1 MKNEKV
7 EPAPCS
13 RTALVRDRMMDE
25 AKLEKKD
32 RHERFKV
39 PDQKWSDIVAR
50 MKEREAQR
58 RNNKDKKDKVTTIKI
73 QHNLKVIGNFVIIHE
88 DGSEEEIDGKRAFC
102 RCGLSS
108 AMPFCDNTHR
118 SKMKWVKKIEGD

>member
-25 AKLEKKD
+25 AKLEKMD
-32 RHERFKV
+32 RRERFKV
-39 PDQKWSDIVAR
+39 PDQKWNDIVAR

-73 QHNLKVIGNFVIIHE
+73 QHSLKVTGNFVIIHE
-88 DGSEEEIDGKRAFC
+88 DGSEEEIDGKRSFC

>member
-25 AKLEKKD
+25 AKLEKMD
-32 RHERFKV
+32 RHELSKV
-39 PDQKWSDIVAR
+39 PDQKWNDVVAR
-50 MKEREAQR
+50 MKEREAR
-58 RNNKDKKDKVTTIKI
+58 RRHNKNKTTTIKI
-73 QHNLKVIGNFVIIHE
+73 QHSLKVTGNFIIIHE

-108 AMPFCDNTHR
+108 AMPLCDNTHR
-118 SKMKWVKKIEGD
+118 FKMKWVKKIDS

>member
-1 MKNEKV
+1 MKMENEKV

-25 AKLEKKD
+25 AKLEKMD
-32 RHERFKV
+32 RRERYKV
-39 PDQKWSDIVAR
+39 PDQKWNDIVAR
-50 MKEREAQR
+50 MKEKEAR
-58 RNNKDKKDKVTTIKI
+58 RRDNKGKLTTIKI
-73 QHNLKVIGNFVIIHE
+73 QHSLKVTGNFVIIHE

-108 AMPFCDNTHR
+108 AMPFCDNTHQ
-118 SKMKWVKKIEGD
+118 SKMKWVKKVEQQ

>member
-25 AKLEKKD
+25 AKLEEKD

-39 PDQKWSDIVAR
+39 PDQKWNDIVAR
-50 MKEREAQR
+50 MKEKEAQR
-58 RNNKDKKDKVTTIKI
+58 RHNKDKPTTIKI
-73 QHNLKVIGNFVIIHE
+73 QHSLKVTGNFVIIHE
-88 DGSEEEIDGKRAFC
+88 DGSEEQIDGKRSFC

>member
-39 PDQKWSDIVAR
+39 PDQKWNDIVAR

>member
-1 MKNEKV
+1 MKNEKA

-25 AKLEKKD
+25 AKLEKMD
-32 RHERFKV
+32 RHELSKV
-39 PDQKWSDIVAR
+39 PDQKWNDVVVR
-50 MKEREAQR
+50 MKEREAR
-58 RNNKDKKDKVTTIKI
+58 RRHNKNKTTTIKI
-73 QHNLKVIGNFVIIHE
+73 QHSLKVTGNFVIIHE
-88 DGSEEEIDGKRAFC
+88 DGSEEEIDGKRSFC

>member
-25 AKLEKKD
+25 AKLEKMD
-32 RHERFKV
+32 RHELSKV
-39 PDQKWSDIVAR
+39 PDQKWNDVVAR
-50 MKEREAQR
+50 MKEREAR
-58 RNNKDKKDKVTTIKI
+58 RRHNKNKTTTIKI
-73 QHNLKVIGNFVIIHE
+73 QHNLKVTGNFVIIHE

>member
-25 AKLEKKD
+25 AKLEQMDIKKSWS
-32 RHERFKV
+32 KV
-39 PDQKWSDIVAR
+39 PDEKWNEVVAR
-50 MKEREAQR
+50 MKAKEAHR
-58 RNNKDKKDKVTTIKI
+58 RHHKNTPTTIKI
-73 QHNLKVIGNFVIIHE
+73 QNSLNVIGNFIIVHE
-88 DGSEEEIDGKRAFC
+88 DGSEEEIDGKRSFC

-118 SKMKWVKKIEGD
+118 SKLKNHDTK

>member
-39 PDQKWSDIVAR
+39 PDQKWNDIVAR

-73 QHNLKVIGNFVIIHE
+73 QHNLKVTGNFVIIHE
-88 DGSEEEIDGKRAFC
+88 DGSEEQIDGKRSFC

-108 AMPFCDNTHR
+108 AMPLCDNTHR
-118 SKMKWVKKIEGD
+118 FKMKWVKKIDS

>member
-39 PDQKWSDIVAR
+39 PDQKWNDIVAR

-58 RNNKDKKDKVTTIKI
+58 RNNKNKKDKVTTIKI

>member
-25 AKLEKKD
+25 AKLEKMD
-32 RHERFKV
+32 RRERFKV
-39 PDQKWSDIVAR
+39 PDQKWNDIVAR

-58 RNNKDKKDKVTTIKI
+58 RNNKNKKDKVTTIKI
-73 QHNLKVIGNFVIIHE
+73 QHSLKVTGNFVIIHE
-88 DGSEEEIDGKRAFC
+88 DGSEEEIDGKRSFC